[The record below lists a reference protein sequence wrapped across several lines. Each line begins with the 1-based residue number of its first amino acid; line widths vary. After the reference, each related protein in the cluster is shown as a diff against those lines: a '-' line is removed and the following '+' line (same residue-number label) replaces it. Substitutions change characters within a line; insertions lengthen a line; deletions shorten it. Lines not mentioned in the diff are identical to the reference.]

1 MNLTQNFFLI
11 LNFMD
16 FSNKLLWIYTMN
28 FLIFMDFPNK
38 FLINIIL
45 LFKLFC
51 YNIINFLI

>member
-1 MNLTQNFFLI
+1 MNLTQIIFLI

-45 LFKLFC
+45 
-51 YNIINFLI
+51 